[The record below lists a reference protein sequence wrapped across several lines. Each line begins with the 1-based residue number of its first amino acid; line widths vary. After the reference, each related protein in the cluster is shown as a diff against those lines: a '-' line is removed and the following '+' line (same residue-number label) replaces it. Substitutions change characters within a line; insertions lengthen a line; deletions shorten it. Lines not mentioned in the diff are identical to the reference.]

1 MVGKERG
8 EWLAV
13 LFYTAHLVYLE
24 EAGGDVAIARSLVE
38 LLEANAHGLT
48 LFLSLTSSLPRL
60 QQFAFIHPSLALWG
74 PLTQE
79 AH

>member
-13 LFYTAHLVYLE
+13 LLYAAHLVYLE

-38 LLEANAHGLT
+38 LLEANAMDPISFLN
-48 LFLSLTSSLPRL
+48 LFP
-60 QQFAFIHPSLALWG
+60 P
-74 PLTQE
+74 
-79 AH
+79 